1 MQKNDRIFVDG
12 LHTVKVS
19 DGVVFLEFY
28 NNAGTTKEPVV
39 DPCGK
44 IVMTRQAFLSAFSA
58 MEEVVGQM
66 VKAGI
71 VKRRTEEQQPKGST
85 EKQPQA
91 GSKEPVSPNFQ

>member
-28 NNAGTTKEPVV
+28 NNVGSSKEPIVE
-39 DPCGK
+39 PCGK

-58 MEEVVGQM
+58 MEDVVGKM
-66 VKAGI
+66 VKAGM
-71 VKRRTEEQQPKGST
+71 VKRRTDEQSP
-85 EKQPQA
+85 EKNTAPA
-91 GSKEPVSPNFQ
+91 SPNFQ